1 MNDNIGN
8 DLNKSNK
15 FSNNFNM
22 IIGVATLLIA
32 LLGATFAYFSATA
45 MSKENDVHVKSAYVS
60 IYYDGGTQIVADDL
74 IPSTKHVALTH
85 YQKNTEDLPRCTD
98 SNGKQVCYVYQFAVM
113 SEGNEEAKSKIVAS
127 IKVNINE
134 FKNLSYYMY
143 VVDLEM
149 DEETNDALKD
159 VNGFDKVSSYK
170 KIGDVFGLDEGSAF
184 SYPKPL
190 GDDYIDPSGGTYSDT
205 DGVYGDIRYN
215 IFSND
220 FEDIT
225 DPDDGSV
232 IGTAYPVECL
242 FGVNPSA
249 SDQDKYK
256 SDRCNSIEIENNKR
270 YTFQLVVWLNETF
283 DIQDEQ
289 GKNFAGTISVDVE
302 GGSIDTGNYEN
313 GQITGRE

>member
-1 MNDNIGN
+1 MNDSMEKNFS
-8 DLNKSNK
+8 KSNK

-60 IYYDGGTQIVADDL
+60 IYYDGGTEIEATDL

-98 SNGKQVCYVYQFAVM
+98 SNGKQVCYVYQFSVM
-113 SEGNEEAKSKIVAS
+113 SEGNEDAKSKIVAS

-149 DEETNDALKD
+149 DPETNTPVLD
-159 VNGFDKVSSYK
+159 VNGFDKVKSYK
-170 KIGDVFGLDEGSAF
+170 RLGNLFGLNEGEAF
-184 SYPKPL
+184 IYPQPL
-190 GDDYIDPSGGTYSDT
+190 PEGVVDPSGGLYSDT
-205 DGVYGDIRYN
+205 DGRYGDIRYN
-215 IFSND
+215 KFSQPS
-220 FEDIT
+220 DIINEE
-225 DPDDGSV
+225 DGSV
-232 IGTAYPVECL
+232 TGTLYPLECL
-242 FGVNPSA
+242 FGVNPDA
-249 SDQDKYK
+249 SNLDLDKT
-256 SDRCNSIEIENNKR
+256 DRCNSIEIDNNIK

-283 DIQDEQ
+283 SVQDEQ